1 MTAQQP
7 RDATNPTV
15 PVRDQLAAAQN
26 AAETLSALNWDTYR
40 CQCVHGHTCTETAG
54 WVVHIHAI
62 DACNQ
67 PGLDPCG
74 NRVEIRCGSCV
85 ARLRTEVGEK
95 LARLSPWGRPACQG
109 CGAPIAAVSDVIR
122 GVAQL

>member
-1 MTAQQP
+1 MTRKFEP
-7 RDATNPTV
+7 LN
-15 PVRDQLAAAQN
+15 LASVLVEA
-26 AAETLSALNWDTYR
+26 
-40 CQCVHGHTCTETAG
+40 
-54 WVVHIHAI
+54 
-62 DACNQ
+62 
-67 PGLDPCG
+67 LDPCG